1 MEFEEFEVAKPS
13 FLVLGLPDTGLVGA
27 ISSNHIVEQLSLR
40 EVAGIDMP
48 MMGPPLAI
56 IINSEVKT
64 PLRIHH
70 GNGGRVL
77 ALTSE
82 APVPA
87 TAMHAL
93 SKLLVDY
100 ALKRGIEYIIS
111 IVGLAS
117 PNRINVEKPRVYW
130 LASNPRAAKL
140 VEGLGV
146 ENFANG
152 YLVGPYA
159 LVLKEAIRKRVANLI
174 LLAESFVDFPDPEA
188 AAQALTVL
196 SRILG
201 VNIDVSKL
209 LEQAEM
215 IRLRL
220 RGLMKQTRQS
230 MAEMGGPSPLMYS

>member
-1 MEFEEFEVAKPS
+1 
-13 FLVLGLPDTGLVGA
+13 
-27 ISSNHIVEQLSLR
+27 
-40 EVAGIDMP
+40 
-48 MMGPPLAI
+48 
-56 IINSEVKT
+56 
-64 PLRIHH
+64 
-70 GNGGRVL
+70 
-77 ALTSE
+77 
-82 APVPA
+82 
-87 TAMHAL
+87 
-93 SKLLVDY
+93 
-100 ALKRGIEYIIS
+100 
-111 IVGLAS
+111 
-117 PNRINVEKPRVYW
+117 
-130 LASNPRAAKL
+130 
-140 VEGLGV
+140 
-146 ENFANG
+146 
-152 YLVGPYA
+152 VGPYA